1 MLECRNLFS
10 QKDKGDL
17 TKFMKEYQPKNIRN
31 IGVVS
36 HSNAGKTSLIEAI
49 LFNSGTLDKM
59 GSVDQGTSASDH
71 ADDEIERKI
80 TINCSICVAEWGD
93 HKLNLIDSPG
103 ADDFYGD
110 LESVLRVVD
119 GVIVIVDATTGIEG
133 GTEKVWEIIEK
144 YNLPATVFI
153 NKMDKEN
160 ANFADTL
167 DSVKNTLEVSIA
179 TTQLPIGRESDF
191 SGVVD
196 IIQMESSLKPNGR
209 EPHPDSDIPADMEDD
224 VEVTREELIEVVAE
238 SDDELIEKYFEE
250 GELSSKEIQL
260 GIQGAFRNKAGIV
273 PILCGSALE
282 NIGVQNL
289 MDFVV
294 ECFPSPE
301 DAGIIESEDGEI
313 TRDPGISSPMS
324 ALVFKTLADP
334 FAGRLT
340 LFRVYSGV
348 LSGDSQVFNSVK
360 GQNEKIG
367 KISFM
372 NGKDLID
379 TPQIVA
385 GDFGVAIKLVNAQTG
400 DTFCDAD
407 NIIQLPSINFPKPV
421 ISFAIL
427 PAREGDDEKLSTVLQ
442 RMSEEDPTFRI
453 ERNDTIRQL
462 LVSGLG
468 EVHLNVIRGR
478 MKDKFGVETAVEDPR
493 VAYRETIRGRANRV
507 RGRLKKQSGGRGQFG
522 EVWINLEP
530 TQPGE
535 NGDDEFEFVNK
546 VVGGSV
552 PTNYIP
558 AVEKGIRE
566 ARTSGIL
573 AGYPFV
579 GFRVTLYDGKHHP
592 VDSSDLAFQIAGSQA
607 LRDATLDAKPVML
620 EPIMD
625 VEISVPDQFMGD
637 VIGDLNSRRGRV
649 MGVEQVGKRQVI
661 GATVPLSEMFRYSI
675 DLKSI
680 TSARGSFTMDFSSYE
695 QLPDELAQ
703 KVIADSKTDE
713 AE

>member
-1 MLECRNLFS
+1 
-10 QKDKGDL
+10 
-17 TKFMKEYQPKNIRN
+17 MKEYQTKNIRN
-31 IGVVS
+31 IGLVS
-36 HSNAGKTSLIEAI
+36 HSNAGKTTLIEAI
-49 LFNSGTLDKM
+49 LFNSGTIDKM

-80 TINCSICVAEWGD
+80 TINCSICVAEWED

-119 GVIVIVDATTGIEG
+119 GVIVIVDATMGIES

-144 YNLPATVFI
+144 YNLPATIFI

-160 ANFADTL
+160 ANFAETIDNI
-167 DSVKNTLEVSIA
+167 KNILEVSTA
-179 TTQLPIGRESDF
+179 TTQLPIGQDSDF
-191 SGVVD
+191 SGIVD
-196 IIQMESSLKPNGR
+196 LIQMKSSLKPNGR
-209 EPHPDSDIPADMEDD
+209 DAHPESDIPTDMADA
-224 VEVTREELIEVVAE
+224 VEETREELIEVAAE
-238 SDDELIEKYFEE
+238 SDDGLIEKYFEE
-250 GELSSKEIQL
+250 GELSSEEIQL
-260 GIQGAFRNKAGIV
+260 GIQNAFRSKARIV

-301 DAGIIESEDGEI
+301 DAGIIESEDGGM
-313 TRDPGISSPMS
+313 TRDAGISSPMS

-348 LSGDSQVFNSVK
+348 LIGDSQIFNSAK

-367 KISFM
+367 KVSFM
-372 NGKDLID
+372 NGKHLID

-385 GDFGVAIKLVNAQTG
+385 GDFGVAIKLINAQTG

-407 NIIQLPSINFPKPV
+407 NVIQLPSINFPNPV
-421 ISFAIL
+421 ISFSIL
-427 PAREGDDEKLSTVLQ
+427 PAREGDDEKLSTILQ
-442 RMSEEDPTFRI
+442 
-453 ERNDTIRQL
+453 RNDTTRQL

-478 MKDKFGVETAVEDPR
+478 MKDKFGVETAIEDPK
-493 VAYRETIRGRANRV
+493 VAYRETIRGRANGI

-530 TQPGE
+530 TQLGE
-535 NGDDEFEFVNK
+535 SGDDEFEFVNK
-546 VVGGSV
+546 VVGGSI

-558 AVEKGIRE
+558 AVEKGIRQT
-566 ARTSGIL
+566 RTSGVL

-579 GFRVTLYDGKHHP
+579 DFRVTLYDGKHHP

-637 VIGDLNSRRGRV
+637 VIGDLNSKRGRV

-680 TSARGSFTMDFSSYE
+680 TSARGSFTMDFSRYE

-703 KVIADSKTDE
+703 KVIADSKTDDTE
-713 AE
+713 

>member
-1 MLECRNLFS
+1 M
-10 QKDKGDL
+10 
-17 TKFMKEYQPKNIRN
+17 
-31 IGVVS
+31 
-36 HSNAGKTSLIEAI
+36 
-49 LFNSGTLDKM
+49 
-59 GSVDQGTSASDH
+59 
-71 ADDEIERKI
+71 AD
-80 TINCSICVAEWGD
+80 A
-93 HKLNLIDSPG
+93 
-103 ADDFYGD
+103 
-110 LESVLRVVD
+110 
-119 GVIVIVDATTGIEG
+119 
-133 GTEKVWEIIEK
+133 
-144 YNLPATVFI
+144 
-153 NKMDKEN
+153 
-160 ANFADTL
+160 
-167 DSVKNTLEVSIA
+167 
-179 TTQLPIGRESDF
+179 
-191 SGVVD
+191 
-196 IIQMESSLKPNGR
+196 
-209 EPHPDSDIPADMEDD
+209 
-224 VEVTREELIEVVAE
+224 VEETREELIEVAAE
-238 SDDELIEKYFEE
+238 SDDGLIEKYFEE
-250 GELSSKEIQL
+250 GELSSEEIQL
-260 GIQGAFRNKAGIV
+260 GIQNAFRSKARIV

-301 DAGIIESEDGEI
+301 DAGIIESEDGGM
-313 TRDPGISSPMS
+313 TRDAGISSPMS

-348 LSGDSQVFNSVK
+348 LIGDSQIFNSAK

-367 KISFM
+367 KVSFM
-372 NGKDLID
+372 NGKHLID

-385 GDFGVAIKLVNAQTG
+385 GDFGVAIKLINAQTG

-407 NIIQLPSINFPKPV
+407 NVIQLPSSNFPNPV
-421 ISFAIL
+421 ISFSIL
-427 PAREGDDEKLSTVLQ
+427 PAREGDDEKLSTILQ

-453 ERNDTIRQL
+453 ERNDTTRQL

-478 MKDKFGVETAVEDPR
+478 MKDKFGVETAIEDPK
-493 VAYRETIRGRANRV
+493 VAYKETIRGRANGI

-530 TQPGE
+530 TQLGE
-535 NGDDEFEFVNK
+535 SGDDEFEFVNK
-546 VVGGSV
+546 VVGGSI

-558 AVEKGIRE
+558 AVEKGIRQT
-566 ARTSGIL
+566 RTSGVL

-579 GFRVTLYDGKHHP
+579 DFRVTLYDGKHHP

-637 VIGDLNSRRGRV
+637 VIGDLNSKRGRV

-680 TSARGSFTMDFSSYE
+680 TSARGSFTMDFSRYE

-703 KVIADSKTDE
+703 KVIADSKTDDTE
-713 AE
+713 

>member
-1 MLECRNLFS
+1 
-10 QKDKGDL
+10 
-17 TKFMKEYQPKNIRN
+17 MKEYQTKNIRN
-31 IGVVS
+31 IGLVS
-36 HSNAGKTSLIEAI
+36 HSNAGKTTLIEAI
-49 LFNSGTLDKM
+49 LFNSGTIDKM

-80 TINCSICVAEWGD
+80 TINCSICVAEWED

-119 GVIVIVDATTGIEG
+119 GVIVIVDATMGIES

-144 YNLPATVFI
+144 YNLPATIFI

-160 ANFADTL
+160 ANFAETIDNI
-167 DSVKNTLEVSIA
+167 KNILEVSTA
-179 TTQLPIGRESDF
+179 TTQLPIGQDSDF
-191 SGVVD
+191 SGIVD
-196 IIQMESSLKPNGR
+196 LIQMKSSLKPNGR
-209 EPHPDSDIPADMEDD
+209 DAHPESDIPTDMADA
-224 VEVTREELIEVVAE
+224 VEETREELIEVAAE
-238 SDDELIEKYFEE
+238 SDDGLIEKYFEE
-250 GELSSKEIQL
+250 GELSSEEIQL
-260 GIQGAFRNKAGIV
+260 GIQNAFRSKARIV

-301 DAGIIESEDGEI
+301 DAGIIESEDGGM
-313 TRDPGISSPMS
+313 TRDAGISSPMS

-348 LSGDSQVFNSVK
+348 LIGDSQIFNSAK

-367 KISFM
+367 KVSFM
-372 NGKDLID
+372 NGKHLID

-385 GDFGVAIKLVNAQTG
+385 GDFGVAIKLINAQTG

-407 NIIQLPSINFPKPV
+407 NVIQLPSINFPNPV
-421 ISFAIL
+421 ISFSIL
-427 PAREGDDEKLSTVLQ
+427 PAREGDDEKLSTILQ

-453 ERNDTIRQL
+453 ERNDTTRQL

-478 MKDKFGVETAVEDPR
+478 MKDKFGVETAIEDPK
-493 VAYRETIRGRANRV
+493 VAYKETIRGRANGI

-530 TQPGE
+530 TQLGE
-535 NGDDEFEFVNK
+535 SGDDEFEFVNK
-546 VVGGSV
+546 VVGGSI

-558 AVEKGIRE
+558 AVEKGIRQT
-566 ARTSGIL
+566 RTSGVL

-579 GFRVTLYDGKHHP
+579 DFRVTLYDGKHHP

-637 VIGDLNSRRGRV
+637 VIGDLNSKRGRV

-680 TSARGSFTMDFSSYE
+680 TSARGSFTMDFSRYE

-703 KVIADSKTDE
+703 KVIADSKTDDTE
-713 AE
+713 

>member
-1 MLECRNLFS
+1 
-10 QKDKGDL
+10 
-17 TKFMKEYQPKNIRN
+17 MKEYQTKNIRN
-31 IGVVS
+31 IGLVS
-36 HSNAGKTSLIEAI
+36 HSNAGKTTLIEAI
-49 LFNSGTLDKM
+49 LFNSGTIDKM

-80 TINCSICVAEWGD
+80 TINCSICVAEWED

-119 GVIVIVDATTGIEG
+119 GVIVIVDATMGIEG

-144 YNLPATVFI
+144 YNLPATIFI

-160 ANFADTL
+160 ANFAETIDNI
-167 DSVKNTLEVSIA
+167 KNILEVSTA
-179 TTQLPIGRESDF
+179 TTQLPIGQDSDF
-191 SGVVD
+191 SGIVD
-196 IIQMESSLKPNGR
+196 LIQMKSSLKPNGR
-209 EPHPDSDIPADMEDD
+209 DAHPESDIPTDMADA
-224 VEVTREELIEVVAE
+224 VEETREELIEVAAE
-238 SDDELIEKYFEE
+238 SDDGLIEKYFEE
-250 GELSSKEIQL
+250 GELSSEEIQL
-260 GIQGAFRNKAGIV
+260 GIQNAFRSKARIV

-301 DAGIIESEDGEI
+301 DAGIIESEDGGM
-313 TRDPGISSPMS
+313 TRDAGISSPMS

-348 LSGDSQVFNSVK
+348 LIGDSQIFNSAK

-367 KISFM
+367 KVSFM
-372 NGKDLID
+372 NGKHLID

-385 GDFGVAIKLVNAQTG
+385 GDFGVAIKLINAQTG

-407 NIIQLPSINFPKPV
+407 NVIQLPSINFPNPV
-421 ISFAIL
+421 ISFSIL
-427 PAREGDDEKLSTVLQ
+427 PAREGDDEKLSTILQ

-453 ERNDTIRQL
+453 ERNDTTRQL

-478 MKDKFGVETAVEDPR
+478 MKDKFGVETAIEDPK
-493 VAYRETIRGRANRV
+493 VAYKETIRGRANGI

-530 TQPGE
+530 TQLGE
-535 NGDDEFEFVNK
+535 SGDDEFEFVNK
-546 VVGGSV
+546 VVGGSI

-558 AVEKGIRE
+558 AVEKGIRQT
-566 ARTSGIL
+566 RTSGVL

-579 GFRVTLYDGKHHP
+579 DFRVTLYDGKHHP

-637 VIGDLNSRRGRV
+637 VIGDLNSKRGRV

-661 GATVPLSEMFRYSI
+661 GATVPLTEMFRYSI

-680 TSARGSFTMDFSSYE
+680 TSARGSFTMDFSRYE

-703 KVIADSKTDE
+703 KVIADSKTDDTE
-713 AE
+713 

>member
-1 MLECRNLFS
+1 
-10 QKDKGDL
+10 
-17 TKFMKEYQPKNIRN
+17 MKEYQTKNIRN
-31 IGVVS
+31 IGLVS
-36 HSNAGKTSLIEAI
+36 HSNAGKTTLIEAI
-49 LFNSGTLDKM
+49 LFNSGTIDKM

-80 TINCSICVAEWGD
+80 TINCSICVAEWED

-119 GVIVIVDATTGIEG
+119 GVIVIVDATMGIES

-144 YNLPATVFI
+144 YNLPATIFI

-160 ANFADTL
+160 ANFAETIDNI
-167 DSVKNTLEVSIA
+167 KNILEVSTA
-179 TTQLPIGRESDF
+179 TTQLPIGQDSDF
-191 SGVVD
+191 SGIVD
-196 IIQMESSLKPNGR
+196 LIQMKSSLKPNGR
-209 EPHPDSDIPADMEDD
+209 DAHPESDIPTDMADAIE
-224 VEVTREELIEVVAE
+224 ETREELIEVAAE
-238 SDDELIEKYFEE
+238 SDDGLIEKYFEE
-250 GELSSKEIQL
+250 GELSSEEIQL
-260 GIQGAFRNKAGIV
+260 GIQNAFRSKARIV

-301 DAGIIESEDGEI
+301 DAGIIESEDGGM
-313 TRDPGISSPMS
+313 TRDAGISSPMS

-348 LSGDSQVFNSVK
+348 LIGDSQIFNSAK

-367 KISFM
+367 KVSFM
-372 NGKDLID
+372 NGKHLID

-385 GDFGVAIKLVNAQTG
+385 GDFGVAIKLINAQTG

-407 NIIQLPSINFPKPV
+407 NVIQLPSINFPNPV
-421 ISFAIL
+421 ISFSIL
-427 PAREGDDEKLSTVLQ
+427 PAREGDDEKLSTILQ

-453 ERNDTIRQL
+453 ERNDTTRQL

-478 MKDKFGVETAVEDPR
+478 MKDKFGVETAIEDPK
-493 VAYRETIRGRANRV
+493 VAYKETIRGRANGI

-530 TQPGE
+530 TQLGE
-535 NGDDEFEFVNK
+535 SGDDEFEFVNK
-546 VVGGSV
+546 VVGGSI

-558 AVEKGIRE
+558 AVEKGIRQT
-566 ARTSGIL
+566 RTSGVL

-579 GFRVTLYDGKHHP
+579 DFRVTLYDGKHHP

-637 VIGDLNSRRGRV
+637 VIGDLNSKRGRV

-680 TSARGSFTMDFSSYE
+680 TSARGSFTMDFSRYE

-703 KVIADSKTDE
+703 KVIADSKTDDTE
-713 AE
+713 